1 MRYVSRFSW
10 LVLMIWFMGS
20 VAEAQRSMAAEELD
34 LGTEAYRHARYDD
47 AIEHFQRAVSLDPTK
62 WVAHLYLATAYAQ
75 EYIPGADGAAN
86 LTRGERAIQEYK
98 KVLELD
104 SSRLDAVKGIAYL
117 YLQMKKFEDATQYY
131 RQGIAID
138 PKDPEM
144 YYSIG
149 VIDWT
154 QSYQRRMEMRKKLN
168 VKPVAS
174 N

>member
-1 MRYVSRFSW
+1 
-10 LVLMIWFMGS
+10 MIWFMGS